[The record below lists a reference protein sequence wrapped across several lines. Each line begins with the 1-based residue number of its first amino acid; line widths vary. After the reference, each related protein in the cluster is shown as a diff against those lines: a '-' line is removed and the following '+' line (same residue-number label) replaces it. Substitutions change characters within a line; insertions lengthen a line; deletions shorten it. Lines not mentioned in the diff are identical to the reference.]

1 MTGFRGETGEMTN
14 SLNDGVF
21 GLLIKSIAAV
31 DEIDLWKTGNIGPTG
46 VLRFTEMHCELSSF
60 EAGSNRLCELSER
73 HWK

>member
-31 DEIDLWKTGNIGPTG
+31 DEIDL
-46 VLRFTEMHCELSSF
+46 
-60 EAGSNRLCELSER
+60 
-73 HWK
+73 